1 VGAQLI
7 KHGVVVAVAC
17 REVEHELGREP
28 ESGHARVV
36 DRAAKE
42 VAARGSGQGGARLV
56 EHPGEPGIVLE
67 FGVEPARCLR
77 CQVLGGRQAAFHRSG
92 PRPRWCGELG
102 VDAVEQ
108 LVVGV
113 TEGGDAFTLELGRDP
128 RQVDALGCG
137 GGERTFGGCRVES
150 ER

>member
-1 VGAQLI
+1 MPPASPALARSTNRRVRSSGTWACSS
-7 KHGVVVAVAC
+7 VVTAAVSRAFRQKSNGGSDQNENRRTLELYAAVAD
-17 REVEHELGREP
+17 GRA
-28 ESGHARVV
+28 S
-36 DRAAKE
+36 
-42 VAARGSGQGGARLV
+42 
-56 EHPGEPGIVLE
+56 
-67 FGVEPARCLR
+67 PARPSE
-77 CQVLGGRQAAFHRSG
+77 GPPHRSG
-92 PRPRWCGELG
+92 PGLRWCGELG

-137 GGERTFGGCRVES
+137 GGERTFGGRRVES